1 MIKEVKVV
9 PAGSLFMVRAL
20 KFDTIRQ
27 EWLWTTKGVFDSE
40 SKATRAAQKFEITN

>member
-9 PAGSLFMVRAL
+9 QVGTMFMVRVM

-27 EWLWTTKGVFDSE
+27 EWLWVTKGVFDTE
-40 SKATRAAQKFEITN
+40 ALATRAAQKFEITN